1 MKIKTDFVTNSSSS
15 TFVVAFPKK
24 IKMFEDV
31 QEFISREDKAL
42 QVYKDA
48 KSQKAIL
55 IKNNKQTRNR
65 LQRDMRNIS
74 PDYSKVQREFCSR
87 EGISSD
93 ELYKNRVWY
102 RAFSDEYNLLGLKL
116 AAKKAEEF
124 IELNEGSYLY
134 VFNYGD
140 EDGSFFSE
148 MEHGGTFRNLPHVT
162 ISNH

>member
-24 IKMFEDV
+24 VKMFEDV
-31 QEFISREDKAL
+31 QEFISRDDKAL

-48 KSQKAIL
+48 KKQKPIL
-55 IKNNKQTRNR
+55 IKNDKRTRNR
-65 LQRDMRNIS
+65 LQREMRNIS
-74 PDYSKVQREFCSR
+74 PDYSRVQRDFCRR
-87 EGISSD
+87 EGIVSND
-93 ELYKNRVWY
+93 LYKNRAWY
-102 RAFSDEYNLLGLKL
+102 KAFSDEYNLLGQKL

-134 VFNYGD
+134 IFNYAD
-140 EDGSFFSE
+140 EDGEFFSE
-148 MEHGGTFRNLPHVT
+148 MEHGGTFYNLPHVT